1 MSLEIVLRS
10 TEVNVKFLRGT
21 TIALTLYYL
30 QPGGLVVDLAG
41 YSGEL
46 VVTDP
51 SSGLLVEDWCLPLSV
66 RTGDTTFE
74 DKPVMS
80 AQGLYIE
87 VPPILTGLIA
97 ADFYKF
103 ECLLVS
109 PEPNSIK
116 LPLAYG
122 VFTPFE

>member
-1 MSLEIVLRS
+1 MSLEIDLRS
-10 TEVNVKFLRGT
+10 TEVNIKFLRGT

-30 QPGGLVVDLAG
+30 QPGGGVVDLTG

-46 VVTDP
+46 IVTNP
-51 SSGLLVEDWCLPLSV
+51 ESGLLVDEWCLPLVV
-66 RTGDTTFE
+66 RVGDTTYE
-74 DKPVMS
+74 DKVITA

-87 VPPILTGLIA
+87 ISPELTGLMVP
-97 ADFYKF
+97 DFYKF

-109 PEPNSIK
+109 PAPDVIK

>member
-1 MSLEIVLRS
+1 MSLEIDLRS

-30 QPGGLVVDLAG
+30 QPGGRVVDLTG
-41 YSGEL
+41 YSGQL
-46 VVTDP
+46 IVTDP
-51 SSGLLVEDWCLPLSV
+51 ESGLLVDEWCLPLAV
-66 RTGDTTFE
+66 RVGDTTFE
-74 DKPVMS
+74 DKLVTG

-87 VPPILTGLIA
+87 VSPVLTGLMVS
-97 ADFYKF
+97 DFYKF

-109 PEPNSIK
+109 PGHNSIK

>member
-1 MSLEIVLRS
+1 MSLEIDLRS

-30 QPGGLVVDLAG
+30 QPGGRVVDLTG
-41 YSGEL
+41 YSGQL
-46 VVTDP
+46 IVTDP
-51 SSGLLVEDWCLPLSV
+51 ESGLLVDEWCLPLTV
-66 RTGDTTFE
+66 RVGDTTFE
-74 DKPVMS
+74 DKLVTA

-87 VPPILTGLIA
+87 VSPELTGLMVS
-97 ADFYKF
+97 DFYKF